1 MAQQQDWHTEEYR
14 GIEVH
19 VSPLPR
25 NKNKTSWDY
34 SVRVAERGDDSGS
47 ASEVS
52 AQSGDEGVEAGYPSA
67 EAAVEAGFKKG
78 YAMVDAMLA

>member
-19 VSPLPR
+19 VSPFPR
-25 NKNKTSWDY
+25 SNDNKSWDY
-34 SVRVAERGDDSGS
+34 SVRIAERGDDSGS

-52 AQSGDEGVEAGYPSA
+52 AQSDDEGSEAGYPTA
-67 EAAVEAGFKKG
+67 DAAVEAGFKRG